1 MIFLIYFGIKYR
13 TVMPFPT
20 APKNSVSLSALPAPS
35 SKSKE
40 EITAEKQRNAKKWN
54 VALNEGM
61 EQAALLS
68 FQALAKTSEG
78 GSALEETIQE
88 QWYECVN
95 EFEDTDSSNRK
106 SPYPQLMRRY
116 DFSRDSKLRLLDGSD
131 IPNPTKYDKASGK
144 TVEVP
149 ITLGMMLSWKDPDG
163 GEFTRPGER
172 LRTTMSNWL
181 PAGKSVLIFPVRTKE
196 KKIVPYKFD
205 IKIVDDGAMGDTEN
219 KYDWVKYD

>member
-1 MIFLIYFGIKYR
+1 
-13 TVMPFPT
+13 MPFPT

-40 EITAEKQRNAKKWN
+40 EITAEKQRNAQKWN

-131 IPNPTKYDKASGK
+131 VPNPTKYDKASGK

>member
-1 MIFLIYFGIKYR
+1 
-13 TVMPFPT
+13 MPFPT
-20 APKNSVSLSALPAPS
+20 APKNSVSLSALPPSS

-40 EITAEKQRNAKKWN
+40 EIAAEKQQNTEKWN
-54 VALNEGM
+54 AALNEGM
-61 EQAALLS
+61 EQAALLG
-68 FQALAKTSEG
+68 FQALANTSEG
-78 GSALEETIQE
+78 GSALEETIQQ
-88 QWYECVN
+88 QWYDCVS
-95 EFEDTDSSNRK
+95 EFEDMDSSNRK
-106 SPYPQLMRRY
+106 GPSPQLMRRY

-131 IPNPTKYDKASGK
+131 VPNPTKFDKASGK

>member
-1 MIFLIYFGIKYR
+1 
-13 TVMPFPT
+13 MPFPT
-20 APKNSVSLSALPAPS
+20 APKNSVSLSALPESS

-40 EITAEKQRNAKKWN
+40 EIAAEKQKNTEKWN
-54 VALNEGM
+54 AALNEGM
-61 EQAALLS
+61 EQAALLG
-68 FQALAKTSEG
+68 FQALANTSEG
-78 GSALEETIQE
+78 GSALEETIQQ
-88 QWYECVN
+88 QWYECVS
-95 EFEDTDSSNRK
+95 EFEDMDSSNRK
-106 SPYPQLMRRY
+106 GHSPQLVRRY

-131 IPNPTKYDKASGK
+131 VPNPTKFDKASGK

>member
-1 MIFLIYFGIKYR
+1 
-13 TVMPFPT
+13 MPFPT
-20 APKNSVSLSALPAPS
+20 APKNSVSLSALPESS

-40 EITAEKQRNAKKWN
+40 EIAAEKQKNTEKWN
-54 VALNEGM
+54 AALNEGM
-61 EQAALLS
+61 EQAALLG
-68 FQALAKTSEG
+68 FQALANTSEG
-78 GSALEETIQE
+78 GSALEETIQQ
-88 QWYECVN
+88 QWYECVS
-95 EFEDTDSSNRK
+95 EFEDMDSSNRK
-106 SPYPQLMRRY
+106 GHSPQLVRRY
-116 DFSRDSKLRLLDGSD
+116 DFSRDSNLRLLDGSD
-131 IPNPTKYDKASGK
+131 VPNPTKFDKASGK

-172 LRTTMSNWL
+172 LRRTMSNWL

>member
-1 MIFLIYFGIKYR
+1 
-13 TVMPFPT
+13 MPFPT
-20 APKNSVSLSALPAPS
+20 APKNSVSLSALPASS

-40 EITAEKQRNAKKWN
+40 EIAAEKQRNAEKWN
-54 VALNEGM
+54 AALNEGM
-61 EQAALLS
+61 EQAALLG
-68 FQALAKTSEG
+68 FQALANTSEG
-78 GSALEETIQE
+78 GSALEETIQQ
-88 QWYECVN
+88 QWYECVS
-95 EFEDTDSSNRK
+95 EFEDMDSSNRK
-106 SPYPQLMRRY
+106 GHSPQLVRRY

-131 IPNPTKYDKASGK
+131 VPNPTKFDKASGK

>member
-1 MIFLIYFGIKYR
+1 
-13 TVMPFPT
+13 MPFPAT
-20 APKNSVSLSALPAPS
+20 PKNSVSLSALPASPP
-35 SKSKE
+35 SKSKK
-40 EITAEKQRNAKKWN
+40 EIAAEKQRNTEKWN
-54 VALNEGM
+54 AALNEGM
-61 EQAALLS
+61 EQAALLG
-68 FQALAKTSEG
+68 FQALANTSEG
-78 GSALEETIQE
+78 GSALEEIIQQ
-88 QWYECVN
+88 QWDERVS
-95 EFEDTDSSNRK
+95 EFDDTDPSNRK
-106 SPYPQLMRRY
+106 GLSPQLVRRY
-116 DFSRDSKLRLLDGSD
+116 DFSGDSRLELLDGSD
-131 IPNPTKYDKASGK
+131 VPNPTKFDKASGK

-149 ITLGMMLSWKDPDG
+149 ITLGMMLSWKDPEG

>member
-1 MIFLIYFGIKYR
+1 
-13 TVMPFPT
+13 MPFPT
-20 APKNSVSLSALPAPS
+20 APKNSVSLSALPASS

-40 EITAEKQRNAKKWN
+40 EIAAEKQRNTEKWN
-54 VALNEGM
+54 AALNEGM
-61 EQAALLS
+61 EQAALLG
-68 FQALAKTSEG
+68 FQALANTSEG
-78 GSALEETIQE
+78 GSALEETIQQ
-88 QWYECVN
+88 QWYDCVS
-95 EFEDTDSSNRK
+95 EFEDMDSSNRK
-106 SPYPQLMRRY
+106 GPSPQLMRRY

-131 IPNPTKYDKASGK
+131 VPNPTKFDKASGK

>member
-1 MIFLIYFGIKYR
+1 
-13 TVMPFPT
+13 MPFPT
-20 APKNSVSLSALPAPS
+20 APKNSVSLSALPASS

-40 EITAEKQRNAKKWN
+40 EIAAEKQLNTEKWN
-54 VALNEGM
+54 AALNEGM
-61 EQAALLS
+61 EQAALLG
-68 FQALAKTSEG
+68 FQALANTSEG
-78 GSALEETIQE
+78 GSALEETIQQ
-88 QWYECVN
+88 QWYDCVS
-95 EFEDTDSSNRK
+95 EFEDMDSSNRK
-106 SPYPQLMRRY
+106 GPSPQLMRRY
-116 DFSRDSKLRLLDGSD
+116 DFSRDSKFRLLDGSD
-131 IPNPTKYDKASGK
+131 VPNPTKFDKASGK

>member
-1 MIFLIYFGIKYR
+1 
-13 TVMPFPT
+13 MPFPT
-20 APKNSVSLSALPAPS
+20 APKNSVSLSALPASS

-40 EITAEKQRNAKKWN
+40 EIAAEKQRNTEKWN
-54 VALNEGM
+54 AALNEGM
-61 EQAALLS
+61 EQAALLA
-68 FQALAKTSEG
+68 FQALANTSEG
-78 GSALEETIQE
+78 GSALEETIQQ
-88 QWYECVN
+88 QWYDCVS
-95 EFEDTDSSNRK
+95 EFEDMDSSNRK
-106 SPYPQLMRRY
+106 GPSPQLMRRY

-131 IPNPTKYDKASGK
+131 VPNPTKFDKASGK

>member
-1 MIFLIYFGIKYR
+1 
-13 TVMPFPT
+13 MPFPT
-20 APKNSVSLSALPAPS
+20 APKNSVSLSALPESS

-40 EITAEKQRNAKKWN
+40 EIAAEKQRNAEKWN
-54 VALNEGM
+54 AALNEGM
-61 EQAALLS
+61 EQAALLG
-68 FQALAKTSEG
+68 FQALANTSEG
-78 GSALEETIQE
+78 GSALEETIQQ
-88 QWYECVN
+88 QWYECVS
-95 EFEDTDSSNRK
+95 EFEDMDSSNRK
-106 SPYPQLMRRY
+106 GHSPQLVRRY

-131 IPNPTKYDKASGK
+131 VPNPTKFDKASGK

>member
-1 MIFLIYFGIKYR
+1 
-13 TVMPFPT
+13 
-20 APKNSVSLSALPAPS
+20 
-35 SKSKE
+35 
-40 EITAEKQRNAKKWN
+40 
-54 VALNEGM
+54 M
-61 EQAALLS
+61 EQAALLG
-68 FQALAKTSEG
+68 FQALANTSEG
-78 GSALEETIQE
+78 GSALEETIQQ
-88 QWYECVN
+88 QWYECVS
-95 EFEDTDSSNRK
+95 EFEDMDSSNRK
-106 SPYPQLMRRY
+106 GHSPQLVRRY

-131 IPNPTKYDKASGK
+131 VPNPTKFDKASGK

>member
-1 MIFLIYFGIKYR
+1 
-13 TVMPFPT
+13 MPFPT
-20 APKNSVSLSALPAPS
+20 APKNSVSLSALPPSS

-40 EITAEKQRNAKKWN
+40 EIAAEKQRNTEKWN
-54 VALNEGM
+54 AALNEGM
-61 EQAALLS
+61 EQAALLG
-68 FQALAKTSEG
+68 FQTLANTSEG
-78 GSALEETIQE
+78 GSALEETIQQ
-88 QWYECVN
+88 QWYDCVS
-95 EFEDTDSSNRK
+95 EFEDMDSSNRK
-106 SPYPQLMRRY
+106 GPSPQLMRRY

-131 IPNPTKYDKASGK
+131 VPNPTKFDKASGK

>member
-1 MIFLIYFGIKYR
+1 
-13 TVMPFPT
+13 MPFPT
-20 APKNSVSLSALPAPS
+20 APKNSVSLSALPASPP

-40 EITAEKQRNAKKWN
+40 EIAAEKQRNVEKWN
-54 VALNEGM
+54 AALNEGM
-61 EQAALLS
+61 EQAALLA
-68 FQALAKTSEG
+68 FQALANTSEG

-88 QWYECVN
+88 QWYECVS

-106 SPYPQLMRRY
+106 GPSPQLMRRY
-116 DFSRDSKLRLLDGSD
+116 DFNRDSKLKLLDGSD
-131 IPNPTKYDKASGK
+131 VPNPTKFDKASGK

-181 PAGKSVLIFPVRTKE
+181 PVGKSVLIFPVRTKE

>member
-1 MIFLIYFGIKYR
+1 
-13 TVMPFPT
+13 MPFPT
-20 APKNSVSLSALPAPS
+20 APKNSVSLSALPASS

-40 EITAEKQRNAKKWN
+40 EIAAEKQLNTEKWN
-54 VALNEGM
+54 AALNEGM
-61 EQAALLS
+61 EQAALLG
-68 FQALAKTSEG
+68 FQALANTSEG
-78 GSALEETIQE
+78 GSALEETIQQ
-88 QWYECVN
+88 QWYDCVS
-95 EFEDTDSSNRK
+95 EFEDMDSSNRK
-106 SPYPQLMRRY
+106 GPSPQLMRRY

-131 IPNPTKYDKASGK
+131 VPNPTKFDKASGK